1 VRVSRAVI
9 GVQSF
14 ELRRGLQPPPT
25 KILVLIMVLNPI
37 SHAVGLPDVDSGEV
51 VFLITNQN
59 VNTGSTE
66 PERCRTSIDLERGT
80 ATSNPVYSW
89 RSIRRTPSGST
100 WKEYVP

>member
-1 VRVSRAVI
+1 
-9 GVQSF
+9 
-14 ELRRGLQPPPT
+14 
-25 KILVLIMVLNPI
+25 MVLNPI

-80 ATSNPVYSW
+80 ATSNPVYSCD
-89 RSIRRTPSGST
+89 RSDEPLLGPPGKNTYRERDLWPAASRQRVIDAAGP
-100 WKEYVP
+100 